1 MKYNDNRPILPF
13 AGPIY
18 AALRPWTD
26 TLVRVSLGAIVT
38 PHGFDKLFLGGVANT
53 ARNPILKIFGDP
65 IVGAYFIGGVEFF
78 GGLMLVLGL
87 FTRIAAAAT
96 AIQMFVI
103 AFFVLWPAWGWTQR
117 GMEYA
122 LFMGLISIA
131 VFIRGGGRAS
141 IDTLIGREF

>member
-1 MKYNDNRPILPF
+1 MTKNRLILPF
-13 AGPIY
+13 AAPIY

-26 TLVRVSLGAIVT
+26 TLVRVSLGAMVV
-38 PHGFDKLFLGGVANT
+38 PHGFEKLFLGAAVPT

-65 IVGAYFIGGVEFF
+65 IVGAYFIGCVEFF

-87 FTRIAAAAT
+87 LTRIAAGAI

-103 AFFVLWPAWGWTQR
+103 SFFVLWPAWYWGGR

-122 LFMGLISIA
+122 LFMCLIAIA

-141 IDTLIGREF
+141 IDALIGREF